1 MPPPT
6 DSQEQTSGPSRARR
20 YLGRVRTII
29 ASLLVL
35 FLLSACSGD
44 PAPRST
50 ARPEDA
56 ATTVRPSPFVD
67 SPSPVQKAAPVFP
80 GPRAPLPRS
89 ARGLL
94 RELISVN
101 KALKE
106 AIDEWQE
113 AGGRLDQPESRA
125 VSLGALR
132 QQRIF
137 RELTVHPRKADEVM
151 RLAEPYLERVI
162 REHIEAGR
170 GLRSLVTPLERAGVL
185 PVTPPHDPRL
195 LKRLYHRAAKRFGV
209 DWEILAS
216 LNFVE
221 SKFGRFMGPSSAGA
235 MGPMQFMPATW
246 DAYGGGGDVMDPRD
260 AIPAAASYLV
270 ASGAPGDMRSAL
282 YAYNRSYAYVDA
294 IQTYARHIKRDP
306 RNLYA
311 YYFWQVFVIT
321 TKGDV
326 QLSGPGTGTR

>member
-1 MPPPT
+1 M
-6 DSQEQTSGPSRARR
+6 
-20 YLGRVRTII
+20 
-29 ASLLVL
+29 
-35 FLLSACSGD
+35 
-44 PAPRST
+44 
-50 ARPEDA
+50 
-56 ATTVRPSPFVD
+56 
-67 SPSPVQKAAPVFP
+67 
-80 GPRAPLPRS
+80 
-89 ARGLL
+89 
-94 RELISVN
+94 
-101 KALKE
+101 
-106 AIDEWQE
+106 
-113 AGGRLDQPESRA
+113 
-125 VSLGALR
+125 SLGALR
-132 QQRIF
+132 QQRIY
-137 RELTVHPRKADEVM
+137 RQLTVHPRKADEVM
-151 RLAEPYLERVI
+151 RRAGPYLERVI

-195 LKRLYHRAAKRFGV
+195 LKRLYLRTAQRYDV
-209 DWEILAS
+209 DWEVLAS

-270 ASGAPGDMRSAL
+270 ASGAPEDMRSAL

>member
-1 MPPPT
+1 M
-6 DSQEQTSGPSRARR
+6 
-20 YLGRVRTII
+20 RVI
-29 ASLLVL
+29 AATLLVL
-35 FLLSACSGD
+35 LLGACSAD
-44 PAPRST
+44 PAPSASGPTSSPSGST
-50 ARPEDA
+50 ASSPETSA
-56 ATTVRPSPFVD
+56 SPEPTPKPSP
-67 SPSPVQKAAPVFP
+67 SFP
-80 GPRAPLPRS
+80 GPRAPLPNS

-94 RELISVN
+94 RELVSVN
-101 KALKE
+101 SSLKS
-106 AIDEWQE
+106 AIDEWLE
-113 AGGRLDQPESRA
+113 AGGRLGHPKSRP

-132 QQRIF
+132 QQRIY
-137 RELTVHPRKADEVM
+137 RELTVHPKKADEVM
-151 RLAEPYLERVI
+151 RRAGPYLARVI

-195 LKRLYHRAAKRFGV
+195 LKRLYVRTAKRYGL
-209 DWEILAS
+209 DWEVLAS

>member
-1 MPPPT
+1 M
-6 DSQEQTSGPSRARR
+6 
-20 YLGRVRTII
+20 
-29 ASLLVL
+29 
-35 FLLSACSGD
+35 LSACSTD
-44 PAPRST
+44 PAPS
-50 ARPEDA
+50 ASSP
-56 ATTVRPSPFVD
+56 TTSPSDDVAPSPEA
-67 SPSPVQKAAPVFP
+67 SASAEPNPKPSPVFP
-80 GPRAPLPRS
+80 GPKEPLPPS

-94 RELISVN
+94 RELVSVN
-101 KALKE
+101 DSLKE
-106 AIDEWQE
+106 AIDEWLE
-113 AGGRLDQPESRA
+113 AGGRLGHPTSKA
-125 VSLGALR
+125 VALGALR
-132 QQRIF
+132 QQRIY
-137 RELTVHPRKADEVM
+137 RELTVHPRKAEEVM
-151 RLAEPYLERVI
+151 RRAGPYLDRVI

-195 LKRLYHRAAKRFGV
+195 LKRLYVRTAERYGV

-246 DAYGGGGDVMDPRD
+246 EAYGGGGDVMDPRD

-270 ASGAPGDMRSAL
+270 ASGAPDDMRSAL

-294 IQTYARHIKRDP
+294 IQAYARHIKRDP

>member
-1 MPPPT
+1 MI
-6 DSQEQTSGPSRARR
+6 
-20 YLGRVRTII
+20 V
-29 ASLLVL
+29 ASLLA
-35 FLLSACSGD
+35 LLLLTSCSAD
-44 PAPRST
+44 PAPRSS
-50 ARPEDA
+50 APPQDA
-56 ATTVRPSPFVD
+56 ATSVRPSPFAD
-67 SPSPVQKAAPVFP
+67 SPSPAQQAESVVPD
-80 GPRAPLPRS
+80 PRVPLPKS
-89 ARGLL
+89 ARRLL
-94 RELISVN
+94 RELTSVN
-101 KALKE
+101 DALKE

-113 AGGRLDQPESRA
+113 AGGRLNQPESRA
-125 VSLGALR
+125 VSLWALR

-151 RLAEPYLERVI
+151 RLAGPYLSRVI

-195 LKRLYHRAAKRFGV
+195 LKRLYDRTAERYGV

-270 ASGAPGDMRSAL
+270 ASGAPDDMRSAL

>member
-1 MPPPT
+1 MRSLLAAVLVLVMAACTSDPTTVGSGEPP
-6 DSQEQTSGPSRARR
+6 
-20 YLGRVRTII
+20 VRTE
-29 ASLLVL
+29 
-35 FLLSACSGD
+35 G
-44 PAPRST
+44 PAPT
-50 ARPEDA
+50 ATPTPE
-56 ATTVRPSPFVD
+56 PSQADEPER
-67 SPSPVQKAAPVFP
+67 VFP
-80 GPRAPLPRS
+80 GPKAPLPSS

-94 RELISVN
+94 RELVSVN
-101 KALKE
+101 RDLKA
-106 AIDEWQE
+106 AIDDWLD
-113 AGGRLDQPESRA
+113 AGGALSHPASR
-125 VSLGALR
+125 VISLGALR

-137 RELTVHPRKADEVM
+137 RELTVHPKRADEVM
-151 RLAEPYLERVI
+151 RRAGPYLRRVI
-162 REHIEAGR
+162 EEHIQAGR
-170 GLRSLVTPLERAGVL
+170 GLRSLVTPLEKAGVL

-195 LKRLYHRAAKRFGV
+195 LRRLYEKTAKRFGL

-270 ASGAPGDMRSAL
+270 ASGAPEDMRSAL

-326 QLSGPGTGTR
+326 QLSGPGAGSR